1 MIQLLVLIVIIVIVY
16 VSLKMHL
23 ENISSEVD
31 YVISGYDQHSYLVR
45 NLPDKNKAAD
55 LLSLIRQRLITLT
68 EYLRRVYPNDP
79 RTQRLLEKFN
89 PDKLSEGG
97 PNGLYTSYSVNKG
110 EKIVFC
116 IRQRDQQEKLLDINT
131 MIFVAIHELAH
142 IMTQSVGHTP
152 EFWNN
157 MKFLLQVATTDLKIY
172 AYQPYHQKPQP
183 YCGIVITDTPLKQ

>member
-172 AYQPYHQKPQP
+172 AYQPYHQKRT
-183 YCGIVITDTPLKQ
+183 GVSVHTG